1 MLKGQFTE
9 KLIPDESCIMGV
21 SSDGK
26 PHRFC
31 VGNEQGEIL
40 PKFLMGQRTRASNL
54 LPASACTCYI
64 ASTYPRTPDGQPQ
77 LFHVRP
83 TAKFIVI
90 ESGKVFGRAL
100 TTTITDDE
108 RDRLYA
114 MAREA
119 QLRDIKPLAVKSEK
133 GVKTK
138 RAPAEPKQPKKKA
151 AKNQAT
157 PLPEPESEP
166 EESVD

>member
-64 ASTYPRTPDGQPQ
+64 ASTYPRTPDGQPPLNSMYDLQ
-77 LFHVRP
+77 QSLSSSSR
-83 TAKFIVI
+83 AK
-90 ESGKVFGRAL
+90 S
-100 TTTITDDE
+100 
-108 RDRLYA
+108 
-114 MAREA
+114 
-119 QLRDIKPLAVKSEK
+119 LAV
-133 GVKTK
+133 
-138 RAPAEPKQPKKKA
+138 P
-151 AKNQAT
+151 
-157 PLPEPESEP
+157 
-166 EESVD
+166 

>member
-1 MLKGQFTE
+1 
-9 KLIPDESCIMGV
+9 MGV

-40 PKFLMGQRTRASNL
+40 PKFLMGERTAPISNL
-54 LPASACTCYI
+54 PLVTCYLLY
-64 ASTYPRTPDGQPQ
+64 ATCPRTPYGY
-77 LFHVRP
+77 LFHIRP

-119 QLRDIKPLAVKSEK
+119 QHRDIKPLAVKPEK

-138 RAPAEPKQPKKKA
+138 RAPAEPKQPKTKA
-151 AKNQAT
+151 AKKQAT
-157 PLPEPESEP
+157 PPPEPEPELEPEPEPEPEPEAEPEPESET
-166 EESVD
+166 EAMD